1 MVTVFVYF
9 NHMNIKLIIV
19 IVTVAVL
26 IVVGIALWQQ
36 GKTPVMSNT
45 PTTNQT
51 AAPTTLTT
59 EDSLVGTGPEAT
71 TGQTI
76 RVHYTGRLLNGTVF
90 DSSINRGQPFS
101 FTLGSG
107 QVIRGWDQGIVGM
120 KVGGKRRLTIPPS
133 LAYGDEGF
141 PPVIPPKATLVF
153 DVELIGIGEQ

>member
-1 MVTVFVYF
+1 
-9 NHMNIKLIIV
+9 MNIKLIIG

-36 GKTPVMSNT
+36 GKTPVTST
-45 PTTNQT
+45 TLTTNQT
-51 AAPTTLTT
+51 AAPTRLTT
-59 EDSLVGTGPEAT
+59 EELLVGTGPEAT

-107 QVIRGWDQGIVGM
+107 QVIPGWDQGIVGL

-153 DVELIGIGEQ
+153 EVELIGIGEQ